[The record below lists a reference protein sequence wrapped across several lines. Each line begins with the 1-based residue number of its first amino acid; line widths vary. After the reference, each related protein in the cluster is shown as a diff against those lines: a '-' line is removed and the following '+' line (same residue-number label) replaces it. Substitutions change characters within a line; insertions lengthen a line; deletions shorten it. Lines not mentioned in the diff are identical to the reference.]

1 MPSPLPFA
9 LLAHLALA
17 AASPQAAVEEALT
30 PGRRAEVAAP
40 QVSSG
45 RDCRPETWSTLRP
58 ATASGPAALRF
69 AGTDAGGGPCEGFAW
84 ARVTVHAPAP
94 VITRALEVGDPL
106 EGAVAWQEREVRPG
120 RLPPATLPVGAT
132 AARRLQPGAVLDEA
146 SYRIGPRPGTA
157 LPVVLRTGALS
168 IEQEGRAAP
177 CARGFACAVLPSGR
191 RVEGRLVDGRLLVE
205 VP

>member
-45 RDCRPETWSTLRP
+45 RDCRPESWSTLRP
-58 ATASGPAALRF
+58 TTASGPAALRF
-69 AGTDAGGGPCEGFAW
+69 AGADAAGRPCEGFAW
-84 ARVTVHAPAP
+84 AKVTVLAPTP
-94 VITRALEVGDPL
+94 VVTRALEVGDPL
-106 EGAVAWQEREVRPG
+106 EGGVAWEEREVRPG
-120 RLPPATLPVGAT
+120 RLPPAALPEGAT
-132 AARRLQPGAVLDEA
+132 AARRLRPGAVLEET
-146 SYRIGPRPGTA
+146 SYRVGPRPGTA
-157 LPVVLRTGALS
+157 LAVVLSSGALS
-168 IEQEGRAAP
+168 IEQVGRSVP
-177 CARGFACAVLPSGR
+177 CSRGRACAVLPSGR
-191 RVEGRLVDGRLLVE
+191 RVEGRLADGRILVE